1 MLRIFRFLLAFS
13 LVGLSG
19 CGQVEFT
26 LSNGQQKTMDEFNR
40 GWLVINYWAIW
51 CKPCVEEIPQLNI
64 LNKRENIVVLG
75 VNFDGLI
82 GEALT
87 EQAETL
93 GIEYDLIV
101 NDPSEDINVKRPGA
115 LPATVLID
123 SSGITREVLY
133 GPQTAES
140 ISKKLSLLE

>member
-1 MLRIFRFLLAFS
+1 MLRIIRFLLAFS
-13 LVGLSG
+13 AVALSG

-26 LSNGQQKTMDEFNR
+26 LSNGQQKSLDEFNR

-51 CKPCVEEIPQLNI
+51 CKPCIEEIPQLNS
-64 LNKRENIVVLG
+64 LNQRENIVVLG
-75 VNFDGLI
+75 VNFDGLT
-82 GEALT
+82 GEALA

-93 GIEYDLIV
+93 GIEFDLIV

-123 SSGITREVLY
+123 SSGTTREVLY